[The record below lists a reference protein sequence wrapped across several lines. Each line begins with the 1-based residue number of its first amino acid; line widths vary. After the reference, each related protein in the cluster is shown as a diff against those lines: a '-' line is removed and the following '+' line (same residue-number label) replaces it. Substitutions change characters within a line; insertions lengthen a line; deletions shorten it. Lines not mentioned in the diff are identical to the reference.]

1 MLKSSAKIDL
11 LFTDVVMP
19 GPVKSRDLAREAVKL
34 RPGLPVLFTSGY
46 TENAIVHQGRL
57 EEGVQLISKPYARDD
72 LARKIRAQLG
82 AARPVVLVVEDD
94 ALVRMAAVDMV
105 ETLGF
110 TALQAG
116 DAAEAL
122 AIVRGEARLDVLFT
136 DIGLP
141 GMRGPELAAKAVELR
156 PGLKVVFASGYSEN
170 EEARANPTSTT
181 SWRTCSARRWL
192 NRRPSRCP
200 GRAYRCRRS
209 TAAAWS
215 PHRPSGRP

>member
-1 MLKSSAKIDL
+1 M
-11 LFTDVVMP
+11 
-19 GPVKSRDLAREAVKL
+19 AREAVKL

-57 EEGVQLISKPYARDD
+57 DEGVQLISKPYARDD

-170 EEARANPTSTT
+170 EEARAIE
-181 SWRTCSARRWL
+181 
-192 NRRPSRCP
+192 
-200 GRAYRCRRS
+200 G
-209 TAAAWS
+209 AAHLGKPYQHDQLADVL
-215 PHRPSGRP
+215 GKAVA